1 MNKKNIAI
9 IGAGYAGLSAAW
21 DLAKNGHQVTVYEA
35 AENAGGLAGGFSQ
48 PNWNSSVEFFYH
60 HIFETDIHF
69 KQLLKELDLSEKM
82 IFPRPYSVVYHN
94 EKFYPF
100 DSILQALLF
109 PGLGYGITKI
119 RFGLVTLFL
128 RLTKN
133 WQPLEKVTVDQ
144 WMRKWAGNKAY
155 EIMWKPMMDGKF
167 GNYAEQVNMAWL
179 WARLKFRTTRLGT
192 YQGGFQQFANDFVEK
207 LNQQNVTFKF
217 NTKITNITSVA
228 KNQLNLST
236 SEGET
241 YTYNQILATLPPR
254 LLPKVAPQL
263 SPEYQSK
270 LANLKQMG
278 ALVVVLSLKHKL
290 STDGYYWFNMP
301 KSAGY
306 PFLSLVEHT
315 NYVSEDNFDGEHIIY
330 CGDYLEGDNPL
341 MSLSKDEILEKY
353 IPGIQRINP
362 NFSSEWIN
370 NSWLFKT
377 NYAQPIP
384 YINHSQNIPAIET
397 GIPGLY
403 YASMSQVYPN
413 DRGTNYA
420 IELGRRAA
428 SIMQTNLDQSK

>member
-1 MNKKNIAI
+1 MTKKNIAI

-21 DLAKNGHQVTVYEA
+21 DLAKQGHHITVYEA
-35 AENAGGLAGGFSQ
+35 AENAGGLAGGFTQ

-60 HIFETDIHF
+60 HIFETDTHF
-69 KQLLKELDLSEKM
+69 KELLNELELSQKM
-82 IFPRPYSVVYHN
+82 IFPRPYSVVYHDG
-94 EKFYPF
+94 KFYPF

-109 PGLGYGITKI
+109 PGLGYGITKV

-167 GNYAEQVNMAWL
+167 GSYAEQVNMAWM
-179 WARLKFRTTRLGT
+179 WARLRFRTTRLGT
-192 YQGGFQQFANDFVEK
+192 YQGGFQQFANDFVDK
-207 LNQQNVTFKF
+207 LIEQKVTFQF
-217 NTKITNITSVA
+217 NTKITNITTS
-228 KNQLNLST
+228 NQQLTLTTSQGST
-236 SEGET
+236 HT
-241 YTYNQILATLPPR
+241 YDQILATIPPR
-254 LLPKVAPQL
+254 LLPKVVPQL
-263 SPEYQSK
+263 NPDYQAK
-270 LANLKQMG
+270 LNNLKQMG
-278 ALVVVLSLKHKL
+278 ALVLVLSLKHKL
-290 STDGYYWFNMP
+290 STEGYYWFNMP

-315 NYVSEDNFDGEHIIY
+315 NYVSEENFDGEHIIY

-341 MSLSKDEILEKY
+341 MSMSKEEILTNY
-353 IPGIQRINP
+353 LPGIQRINP
-362 NFSSEWIN
+362 EFSEAWIN
-370 NSWLFKT
+370 NTWLFKT

-384 YINHSQNIPAIET
+384 FTNHSQNIPPIET
-397 GIPGLY
+397 GIAGLY

-428 SIMQTNLDQSK
+428 KIMQNAQQPKH